1 MENNQK
7 QKDIKFLESIFDLEE
22 FFSIEDYSTYLMA
35 KTGLNT
41 ISNSSKIRLLFPND
55 NIKSIEEIVF
65 KNNIIKIFD
74 HIKIYEPKKQYF
86 INILVKREGKSEY
99 DGNKILK
106 KINEKIF
113 LKPIIKTQLKI
124 NKFPLINY
132 SLEQTNNEGDIIV
145 FILKENKTN
154 NPNRDFY
161 NKEDTLN
168 VVNNY
173 ITNDLK
179 NKGQNGKNKVNNIQ
193 NTNINNISSP
203 NLQNNDNN
211 IYMNQNNP
219 NMNPMNN
226 NNNNMNLNP
235 NMNIGNVQ
243 MNNNNMYIMKFSNQ
257 NNVLMNNNN
266 MNLGNSNKNQFN
278 NNNSNSN
285 IINNNI
291 NAQNNNGI
299 INQKKE
305 DKIKISSV
313 CCPEGYEKEFSEI
326 GLNNV
331 GLTCYMNS
339 TLQLLLHIPELN
351 SFFVNKYPSQKYD
364 LEKINKDA
372 DTRGRLSEEYCE
384 LVNKMMEKKN
394 NKNPTHHSNHYYY
407 NYNNYNSISPKNFND
422 LLSRVN
428 PQFAKFES
436 NDSKDLLLYLIQ
448 SMHAELNYKG
458 AQKLSVP
465 KCNQTIELD
474 SFNFFMKVN
483 SELNLSI
490 FSYLFYG
497 IIKSSTTC
505 FGCKNVLYNYQYFQF
520 LSFPTFD
527 YVRKKFN
534 IYRGLKDYI
543 KVETMKGDNQ
553 CYCQKC
559 RGLRD
564 AYVNSILFYTPPY
577 LLINFDYGKN
587 KKFSPSKVEFGEY
600 IDLTGFT
607 EVNCTEKTYSLI
619 GISTHIGASGNSGHY
634 IAYCKD
640 VNKKQWYKFNDSI
653 VSKCSYDEVNSNTP
667 YLLVFKKGSHDLL
680 Y

>member
-1 MENNQK
+1 MIENGK
-7 QKDIKFLESIFDLEE
+7 IKEEDKNKYLESILFLEE
-22 FFSIEDYSTYLMA
+22 FISVEDYSTYNMA
-35 KTGLNT
+35 KASMVTGCN
-41 ISNSSKIRLLFPND
+41 NSSPRIRLLFQND
-55 NIKSIEEIVF
+55 ENKSIEEFVY
-65 KNNIIKIFD
+65 KKDMEKIYE
-74 HIKIYEPKKQYF
+74 HIKIYEPKKQNY
-86 INILVKREGKSEY
+86 INIFVLREENSIINGITIL
-99 DGNKILK
+99 NKINDK
-106 KINEKIF
+106 PF
-113 LKPIIKTQLKI
+113 LKPTIVGKFKIKE
-124 NKFPLINY
+124 FPLKNY
-132 SLEQTNNEGDIIV
+132 SLEQINNEGEIKSY
-145 FILKENKTN
+145 ILKKNENKENMKPKTHLQKYYNGYTLCRIEEFIDYKN
-154 NPNRDFY
+154 N
-161 NKEDTLN
+161 
-168 VVNNY
+168 NN
-173 ITNDLK
+173 
-179 NKGQNGKNKVNNIQ
+179 QNGNNNKKL
-193 NTNINNISSP
+193 SSGA
-203 NLQNNDNN
+203 
-211 IYMNQNNP
+211 Y
-219 NMNPMNN
+219 NN
-226 NNNNMNLNP
+226 NNNNSIIQTNYTNIPTNQMNP
-235 NMNIGNVQ
+235 NL
-243 MNNNNMYIMKFSNQ
+243 NNNMYPM
-257 NNVLMNNNN
+257 NNGMINYNNMNAMISMNNN
-266 MNLGNSNKNQFN
+266 MNQNKNATN
-278 NNNSNSN
+278 NNYMNPMFLNQNN
-285 IINNNI
+285 IINNNNNLI
-291 NAQNNNGI
+291 NI
-299 INQKKE
+299 T
-305 DKIKISSV
+305 ISGV
-313 CCPEGYEKEFSEI
+313 CCPKGYEKEFSEI

-351 SFFVNKYPSQKYD
+351 SFFVNIYPAQKNE

-384 LVNKMMEKKN
+384 LVNRMIEKNN
-394 NKNPTHHSNHYYY
+394 NKNQNHHSNHNYY
-407 NYNNYNSISPKNFND
+407 NYNSISPKDFND

-497 IIKSSTTC
+497 IIKSSTIC
-505 FGCKNVLYNYQYFQF
+505 SGCNNELYNYQYFQF

-527 YVRKKFN
+527 YVKKKFN
-534 IYRGLKDYI
+534 LYSGLKDFT

-564 AYVNSILFYTPPY
+564 AKVKSILFYTPPY

-619 GISTHIGASGNSGHY
+619 GISTHIGTSGNSGHY

-640 VNKKQWYKFNDSI
+640 VNNKQWYKFNDSI

-667 YLLVFKKGSHDLL
+667 YLLVFKKGTHDLL